1 MSSKLLTLCSLV
13 VLASA
18 VAHADTITTW
28 NASGGPDSDG
38 PASAWAQITVEASGT
53 ILVTL
58 KSLEVDP
65 TAAGQAVSGIDILL
79 SNGVTAPII
88 DTQLGQLIDV
98 GGKPQVATNVVG
110 DPTHWRT
117 GVAGSHLLLETAGP
131 FTGSG
136 TPIDMIVGAGNH
148 LTDYKNL
155 NSSFTKNH
163 LPLID
168 GVAYFDLD
176 ANGITADTTVVGV
189 TFLFGT
195 GPDGPLTGHR
205 VPVTPE
211 PSSLVLLG
219 TGVLGLAGAV
229 RRRMKV

>member
-28 NASGGPDSDG
+28 NASGTPDSDG
-38 PASAWAQITVEASGT
+38 HGSAWAQITVETSGT

-65 TAAGQAVSGIDILL
+65 NAAGQAVSGIDILL
-79 SNGVTAPII
+79 SNGVTAAVI

-98 GGKPQVATNVVG
+98 GGTPHVATNVVG
-110 DPTHWRT
+110 NPTHWGT
-117 GVAGSHLLLETAGP
+117 GAAGSHLFLETAG
-131 FTGSG
+131 GYAVGG
-136 TPIDMIVGAGNH
+136 TPIDMIVGAGDH

-211 PSSLVLLG
+211 PSSLVLFG
-219 TGVLGLAGAV
+219 TGILGLAGAV